1 MKWSH
6 LVYFCKMEVVSKNDF
21 HVYPLTYQIANP
33 KKALNLDYCWSQPQ
47 KGYHLEMALTSAV

>member
-1 MKWSH
+1 
-6 LVYFCKMEVVSKNDF
+6 MEVVSKNDF
-21 HVYPLTYQIANP
+21 HVYPLAYQIANP